1 MSIACATVRVSGSWS
16 IMDKLGFWLVW
27 AMFVIY
33 AFGFA
38 PPDRPDTF
46 DLIKR
51 LIAGDIAGINPAI
64 VALFNLMGV
73 LPCAYA
79 CILCTDGRG
88 QKVPAWLFALGAFF
102 VGAFALLPYF
112 ALRQDNPQFVGEK
125 GWAVKILDS
134 RLTGLVFAIMG
145 IFLVLYGL
153 RFGNWA
159 DFAEQW
165 RTSRFIHVMS
175 LDFCLLT
182 ALFPWL
188 LKDDMQ
194 RRGWTSDSAFMSV
207 SAFPVLGP
215 LVYLCVRPNV
225 IAVTPEP
232 STSA

>member
-1 MSIACATVRVSGSWS
+1 
-16 IMDKLGFWLVW
+16 MDKLGFWLIW
-27 AMFVIY
+27 AMFISY
-33 AFGFA
+33 AFLFA
-38 PPDRPDTF
+38 PPDRPETI

-88 QKVPAWLFALGAFF
+88 QKIPAWLFAISAFF

-125 GWAVKILDS
+125 SWSVQILDS
-134 RLTGLVFAIMG
+134 RITGLVLAITG
-145 IFLVLYGL
+145 IFLLVYGL
-153 RFGNWA
+153 RFGDWA
-159 DFAEQW
+159 DFALQW

-182 ALFPWL
+182 AMFPWL

-194 RRGWTSDSAFMSV
+194 RRGWTSDTGFMAV
-207 SAFPVLGP
+207 SAFPVVGP

-225 IAVTPEP
+225 IPVAQKSNP
-232 STSA
+232 A

>member
-1 MSIACATVRVSGSWS
+1 
-16 IMDKLGFWLVW
+16 MDKLGFWLVW

-33 AFGFA
+33 AFFFA